1 MDRLKVLMLS
11 ALSLQIAS
19 GDGKCARSILLVR
32 GCLVLNHDPQRLKRW
47 TSGKI
52 IVPYPSLPS
61 AVRVDYM
68 ESLHRI
74 SILKYRGV
82 DGSLIA
88 STGTP
93 SRLQKSPFF
102 DSTEIMGKDEGAA
115 RAP

>member
-19 GDGKCARSILLVR
+19 GDGKCARSIPLVR

-52 IVPYPSLPS
+52 IVPYPS

-93 SRLQKSPFF
+93 YSSSPFF

>member
-1 MDRLKVLMLS
+1 
-11 ALSLQIAS
+11 
-19 GDGKCARSILLVR
+19 
-32 GCLVLNHDPQRLKRW
+32 
-47 TSGKI
+47 
-52 IVPYPSLPS
+52 
-61 AVRVDYM
+61 M

>member
-1 MDRLKVLMLS
+1 MRKVYS
-11 ALSLQIAS
+11 AGEGL
-19 GDGKCARSILLVR
+19 
-32 GCLVLNHDPQRLKRW
+32 LVLNHDPQRLRRW